1 MKKMKENKASQD
13 VKAKKS
19 PPLHGGDVL
28 RASRDYNI
36 PREQWLDLSTG
47 INPEPYPVNNVANNS
62 FFELPYI
69 TPEFNDAV
77 ARYYTHDTFL
87 AVAGTQVAI
96 QALPQILANDA
107 VLLPDVGYQEHALH
121 WQKCGAKAMFYAA
134 MPEGDLVASIHKHIE
149 HNSAQHIVII
159 NPNNPTTACVSKQH
173 ILTWAKQL
181 DTGYYIIVDEAFV
194 DAEPEK
200 SVLTVDTL
208 PENMIVLRSFGK
220 FFGLAGVRLGFVFAH
235 KKLLN
240 VVKDHIGLWQVNGPA
255 QDIAIQ
261 AFNNLAWQENA
272 RKKIREANQC
282 TQRIFLPLI
291 SLHINHQYIVTS
303 AYHNPLFSSYVMP
316 VAYAYKI
323 NQFLAQHA
331 ILTRVILLENKHAI
345 LRIGNV
351 STQPQ
356 SQLSQLQR
364 VIHDCVDY
372 LTADNHSALCS

>member
-28 RASRDYNI
+28 RASHDYNI

-47 INPEPYPVNNVANNS
+47 INPEPYPVSNVAYNS

-69 TPEFNDAV
+69 KPEFNDAV

-121 WQKCGAKAMFYAA
+121 WQKSGAKAMFYAA
-134 MPEGDLVASIHKHIE
+134 MPEGDLVTSIHKHIE

-173 ILTWAKQL
+173 IFTWAKQL
-181 DTGYYIIVDEAFV
+181 DAGYYIIVDEAFV
-194 DAEPEK
+194 DAEPKK

-208 PENMIVLRSFGK
+208 PDNVIILRSFGK
-220 FFGLAGVRLGFVFAH
+220 FFGLAGVRLGFIFAH
-235 KKLLN
+235 EKLLHEL
-240 VVKDHIGLWQVNGPA
+240 KDHIGLWQVNGPA

-261 AFNNLAWQENA
+261 ALNNMAWQERA
-272 RKKIREANQC
+272 RVNIIEANQC
-282 TQRIFLPLI
+282 TQRIFLPLATLRI
-291 SLHINHQYIVTS
+291 RRQYLVMA

-316 VAYAYKI
+316 VEYAY
-323 NQFLAQHA
+323 NVHHFLARHA

-345 LRIGNV
+345 LRVGNV
-351 STQPQ
+351 SQKSP

-364 VIHDCVDY
+364 VIHHCVDH
-372 LTADNHSALCS
+372 LTTDNHSVLCS

>member
-1 MKKMKENKASQD
+1 MKGNN
-13 VKAKKS
+13 VN
-19 PPLHGGDVL
+19 PPPPHGGDVL
-28 RASRDYNI
+28 RASRDYHI

-47 INPEPYPVNNVANNS
+47 VNPDPYPVDHISPDS
-62 FFELPYI
+62 FFQLPYI
-69 TPEFNDAV
+69 RPEFNDAV
-77 ARYYTHDTFL
+77 TRYYAHDHFL

-121 WQKCGAKAMFYAA
+121 WQKCGAKAMFYSA
-134 MPEGDLVASIHKHIE
+134 MHEEGLISSINKHVE

-159 NPNNPTTACVSKQH
+159 NPNNPTTACVSKQQ
-173 ILTWAKQL
+173 IFAWAKQL
-181 DTGYYIIVDEAFV
+181 AAGYYVIVDEAFV

-200 SVLTVDTL
+200 SVLTADIL

-240 VVKDHIGLWQVNGPA
+240 VLKDHIGLWQVNGPA

-261 AFNNLAWQENA
+261 ALNNMAWQERA
-272 RKKIREANQC
+272 RGKIVEANQL

-291 SLHINHQYIVTS
+291 SLRIHQQPIVMA
-303 AYHNPLFSSYVMP
+303 AYHNPLFSSYVMHT
-316 VAYAYKI
+316 AKAEKI
-323 NQFLAQHA
+323 HQFLAQYA
-331 ILTRVILLENKHAI
+331 ILTRIVPMKNELAI

-351 STQPQ
+351 SEKATTKN
-356 SQLSQLQR
+356 SQLQR
-364 VIHDCVDY
+364 IVHQCVDS
-372 LTADNHSALCS
+372 LASC